1 MTIILSQYVE
11 VENDRLPHRIE
22 KKIESSIIPNIG
34 MSIEDSVW
42 KDPYDYKVIE
52 VLINYVEDYCYV
64 TLEKYS
70 EIIKNNFKNEFAS
83 MVKLHGWNYK

>member
-1 MTIILSQYVE
+1 M
-11 VENDRLPHRIE
+11 
-22 KKIESSIIPNIG
+22 
-34 MSIEDSVW
+34 DSVW

-52 VLINYVEDYCYV
+52 VLINYAEDYCYV

-70 EIIKNNFKNEFAS
+70 GIIKDNFKNDFAN